1 MSDNYW
7 KESRIHFSNIFDT
20 INDVYKISNSITR
33 YIENLDKMYKNL
45 LNYKTN
51 DKNLL
56 YFGLNTFYFQIRFL
70 QSQYEDSKRQFVFLL
85 NHFYA
90 DYYKLYKLIK
100 YHVES
105 GSDEKLKIKIDLE
118 LTFPIYDDLSPY
130 TQYKESDIVALHE
143 YIINILETIDNEN
156 VEFAKTNSINDLQ
169 NNHQNGIPIANFIH
183 GLSHEQSIMEEYIN
197 LYKHYLDFFKN
208 FYNDECM
215 TYKHKL
221 ETLFENIKD
230 HAPLDNN
237 PLLKKICKTDN
248 CSQGIYLNT
257 VFCELHYKLNKK
269 STNDNIN
276 IKERV
281 TIELNETKPE
291 ATGELNETKSEATGE
306 LKVKDITKAIELKE
320 KEAAIELKEKEAA
333 IELKEK
339 TAAIELKEKE
349 AAIELK
355 EKEAAIELKEKEAAI
370 ELKEQEAKDK
380 AAIELK
386 EKEAAIELKEKTA
399 KDKAAKDKAGKK
411 K

>member
-156 VEFAKTNSINDLQ
+156 VEFAKTNSINELQ

-197 LYKHYLDFFKN
+197 LYKHYLEFFKN

-291 ATGELNETKSEATGE
+291 ATDELNETKSEATGE
-306 LKVKDITKAIELKE
+306 LNETKSEATIELKVKDITNAIELKE
-320 KEAAIELKEKEAA
+320 KEASIELKEKTASIELKEKTAA

-355 EKEAAIELKEKEAAI
+355 EKEAAIELKEK
-370 ELKEQEAKDK
+370 
-380 AAIELK
+380 
-386 EKEAAIELKEKTA
+386 TA
-399 KDKAAKDKAGKK
+399 KDKAAKDKAAKDKAAKK

>member
-156 VEFAKTNSINDLQ
+156 VEFAKTNSINELQ

-197 LYKHYLDFFKN
+197 LYKHYLEFFKN

-248 CSQGIYLNT
+248 CSHGIYLNT

-291 ATGELNETKSEATGE
+291 ATDELNETKSEATGE
-306 LKVKDITKAIELKE
+306 LNETKSEATIELKVKDITNAIELKE
-320 KEAAIELKEKEAA
+320 KEASIELKEKTASIELKEKTAA

-370 ELKEQEAKDK
+370 ELKE
-380 AAIELK
+380 
-386 EKEAAIELKEKTA
+386 KTA
-399 KDKAAKDKAGKK
+399 KDKAAKDKAAKK